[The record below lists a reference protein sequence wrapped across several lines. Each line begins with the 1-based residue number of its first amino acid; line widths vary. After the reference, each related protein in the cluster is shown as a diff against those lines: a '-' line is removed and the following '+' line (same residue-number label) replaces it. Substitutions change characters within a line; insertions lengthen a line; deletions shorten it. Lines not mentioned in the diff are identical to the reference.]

1 MKEHV
6 IWSERLTCVMN
17 SMFQINQLDTTQI
30 NTNISKETMI
40 SLFINTE
47 FVSFSLVCPNCVC
60 LRPLYSFHHKIYGP
74 VH

>member
-47 FVSFSLVCPNCVC
+47 FVYFSLVCPNCVY